1 MPSESATEGER
12 FFAIYLKDHHA
23 GSTGGLELAKRTA
36 GSNRENE
43 FGTPLAQ
50 LAAEI
55 NEDRRELERL
65 MGRLGVDPDRLKS
78 SLAWTLE
85 KLGRLK
91 LNGQLTGYSP
101 LSRLVEIEGL
111 ISGVNGKLSLWR
123 NLLDIAA
130 GEPRLDPADLDRLAE
145 RAESQLETLHE
156 LRARAALQAFAA
168 R

>member
-1 MPSESATEGER
+1 MPADSATEGEK
-12 FFAIYLKDHHA
+12 FLAIYLQDHHA
-23 GSTGGLELAKRTA
+23 GSTGGLELAKRTRGA
-36 GSNRENE
+36 NREND
-43 FGTPLAQ
+43 FGTALAQ

-55 NEDRRELERL
+55 NDDRRQLERL
-65 MGRLGVDPDRLKS
+65 MTRLGVDPDRLKS

-111 ISGVNGKLSLWR
+111 ITGVNGKLSLWR
-123 NLLDIAA
+123 NLRDIAA
-130 GEPRLDPADLDRLAE
+130 DEPRLDPADLDRLVE

-156 LRARAALQAFAA
+156 LRGRAALQAFAA
-168 R
+168 A